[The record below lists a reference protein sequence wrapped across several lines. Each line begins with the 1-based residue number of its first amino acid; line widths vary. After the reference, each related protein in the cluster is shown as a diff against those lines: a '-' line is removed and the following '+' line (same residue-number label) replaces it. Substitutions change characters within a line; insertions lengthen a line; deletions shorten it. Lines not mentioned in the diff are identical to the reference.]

1 MTDDDAFAEALRR
14 SVEAVPPSPVL
25 KSTAACAPVD
35 TNAHAKLPFD
45 EAPDELCCPI
55 TLALFVDP
63 LKTIRGQ
70 TYERAAIEDWFTTH
84 KTYPMKG
91 ETLITTAVYS
101 DLVMKMVYDR
111 QRDAAHKHCSSDDK
125 NTTGRPAVSGGS
137 RGGRGGP
144 RQATDAAGKGRG
156 GRGKG
161 GRGAGRGGRGAV

>member
-35 TNAHAKLPFD
+35 TNAHAELPFD

-63 LKTIRGQ
+63 VQTVRGQ

-84 KTYPMKG
+84 KTDPMTG
-91 ETLITTAVYS
+91 ETLITTTVYPDS
-101 DLVMKMVYDR
+101 VMKMVCDR
-111 QRDAAHKHCSSDDK
+111 QRTAAKKSPRQGENVVC
-125 NTTGRPAVSGGS
+125 RPTVGGAG

-144 RQATDAAGKGRG
+144 RQAADNAGKARG

-161 GRGAGRGGRGAV
+161 GRGAGRGGRGVV

>member
-1 MTDDDAFAEALRR
+1 M
-14 SVEAVPPSPVL
+14 
-25 KSTAACAPVD
+25 D
-35 TNAHAKLPFD
+35 TNAHAELPFD

-63 LKTIRGQ
+63 VQTIRGQ

-84 KTYPMKG
+84 KTDPMTG
-91 ETLITTAVYS
+91 ETLVTTALYPDS
-101 DLVMKMVYDR
+101 VMKMVCDR
-111 QRDAAHKHCSSDDK
+111 QRAAPKQSSRDDK
-125 NTTGRPAVSGGS
+125 NTAGRPAVSGAG

-161 GRGAGRGGRGAV
+161 GRAAGRGGRGAV